1 MSDGSRRGVV
11 QGDSRCLFVGTTLHS
26 ASLQGPG
33 SGWHR
38 AAHQISITL
47 AATIHLHM
55 TLAEL
60 GGLVRANPSFSFE

>member
-1 MSDGSRRGVV
+1 M
-11 QGDSRCLFVGTTLHS
+11 GTTLHS

-38 AAHQISITL
+38 AAHQISIIL
-47 AATIHLHM
+47 VATIHLHM

-60 GGLVRANPSFSFE
+60 